1 MYIVVS
7 FSRLSLIVVLTLTLT
22 LVGYHSSSSS
32 AAAAAAAADANTL
45 ELQSSNDKGGP
56 PTINDPHLKVDLV
69 FKGLQFPTSMA
80 FLGPNDILVLEK
92 NNGTVQRI
100 VNGHILPHPLLKV
113 PVANKGETG
122 MLGIAVAEHKND
134 NRPTYVFLY
143 YTVSGGEKASGNST
157 TTNTIGGGSIQ
168 PLGNR
173 LYKYEFVNNSSNDK
187 LIIPKLLLTI
197 PTSPKTPNHNGGKII
212 IGPDQ
217 NVYIVI
223 GDTDEFY
230 DQYFNHLSLTTKA
243 QNFKNGSG
251 PNGTGG
257 ILRLTQDG
265 KPVGKNIILSDK
277 FPLDLYYAYGIRN
290 SFGMDFDPVI
300 KKLWDTENGPA
311 YGDEINLVEPGFNS
325 GWAKVQGV
333 WENNESRKAGPI
345 MLSPDPHILVDFGGR
360 GKYRPPEL
368 TWNVTVAPTGL
379 AFVNSSKMGKQ
390 YENDMFVGDYLNGN
404 LYHFKLKKNRTGLD
418 LHGPLADT
426 IISNPSEMQQVI
438 FGHGFGRI
446 TDIKVGPDGYIYI
459 LSVNPTAAGKEG
471 TIFRI
476 SPANVIMQL
485 IPPFFIY

>member
-1 MYIVVS
+1 V
-7 FSRLSLIVVLTLTLT
+7 
-22 LVGYHSSSSS
+22 
-32 AAAAAAAADANTL
+32 
-45 ELQSSNDKGGP
+45 
-56 PTINDPHLKVDLV
+56 V

-80 FLGPNDILVLEK
+80 FLSPNDILILEK

-100 VNGHILPHPLLKV
+100 VNGQILPHPLLKV

-134 NRPTYVFLY
+134 NRSTYVFLY
-143 YTVSGGEKASGNST
+143 YTVSSRGRTGDDNT
-157 TTNTIGGGSIQ
+157 TITAGKQ

-173 LYKYEFVNNSSNDK
+173 LYRYELVNSSSNK
-187 LIIPKLLLTI
+187 LVNPKLLLTI
-197 PTSPKTPNHNGGKII
+197 PTSPKTPNHNGGKIL

-223 GDTDEFY
+223 GDTDKFY
-230 DQYFNHLSLTTKA
+230 DQYFNHLSLDTKA
-243 QNFKNGSG
+243 QNFKNGSD

-265 KPVGKNIILSDK
+265 KPVGKGIILGDK

-290 SFGMDFDPVI
+290 SFGMDFDPVT

-333 WENNESRKAGPI
+333 WKNNESRIAGPI
-345 MLSPDPHILVDFGGR
+345 MLSPDPHILEDFGGR

-379 AFVNSSKMGKQ
+379 AFVNSTKMGKQ

-404 LYHFKLKKNRTGLD
+404 LYHFKLNKNRTGLD

-426 IISNPSEMQQVI
+426 IVSNPSEIQGVI
-438 FGHGFGRI
+438 FGYGFGRI
-446 TDIKVGPDGYIYI
+446 TDIKAGPDGYLYI
-459 LSVNPTAAGKEG
+459 LSVNPAPTTGKDG

-476 SPANVIMQL
+476 SPGNPMKQS